1 MIKITM
7 LLKIKSKVKVSE
19 TLKLISKT
27 KQKESTIKKSY
38 FLQEE
43 GGAETK

>member
-27 KQKESTIKKSY
+27 KQKESTIKKIL
-38 FLQEE
+38 FFFA
-43 GGAETK
+43 GGRGG

>member
-27 KQKESTIKKSY
+27 KQKESTIKKNPI
-38 FLQEE
+38 FFA
-43 GGAETK
+43 GGRGG